1 MRLLAE
7 NPSKDMRVTM
17 AMAFEKAAGGGG
29 PNPITADDVARILNA
44 PTDSNGTLI
53 PYRERFRN

>member
-1 MRLLAE
+1 
-7 NPSKDMRVTM
+7 M

-53 PYRERFRN
+53 PYRERFETDDSVVILNQLRSK